1 MVSGRPLAPLPPGRG
16 PAPYCLTI
24 YSAENGE
31 PVTPGLAVTFFP
43 FPGLEIM
50 YGHDWWLVERIQV
63 VLPYPGSPA
72 EKAGGPTMIDV
83 VATRRGQ

>member
-1 MVSGRPLAPLPPGRG
+1 
-16 PAPYCLTI
+16 
-24 YSAENGE
+24 
-31 PVTPGLAVTFFP
+31 
-43 FPGLEIM
+43 M